1 MTAADLPARAYARAR
16 YRVLLLDL
24 AFSACFL
31 IGMQS
36 IGASH
41 ALAAWGRG
49 ISGRPVLQLLVYL
62 AAFGSAYYVC
72 RLPLHFYAS
81 FLLEHRFGLSKLTLV
96 RWLVREAKHVAVSGA
111 LSLALFEGWYALLR
125 QAPQQWPLYATLGWV
140 AFSVVLARVFPT
152 LLLPL
157 FYKTTPV
164 QDAALVQR
172 LAALC
177 RRVGLPV
184 LGVFRFELGR
194 ETRKA
199 NAALAGLGKTR
210 RVLLSDT
217 LMQDFPAEE
226 IEGVLAHELAHH
238 HYRHIVKLLGLSA
251 LGSWL
256 AFSLTQ
262 AAAPWWLGHLGLE
275 SLADPAGFP
284 ALMLWLSLLGL
295 VSLPLQNGLSRVFE
309 WESDRFAIAKTA
321 PAAFAAALQRLAALN
336 LADPAPPRWIVWL
349 FYDHPP
355 ITDRI
360 QAASAAIQE
369 P

>member
-1 MTAADLPARAYARAR
+1 MTAATPARDYARAR
-16 YRVLLLDL
+16 YRLLLGDL
-24 AFSACFL
+24 AFSALFL
-31 IGMQS
+31 AGVQLF
-36 IGASH
+36 GTSH
-41 ALAAWGRG
+41 VLATWSRGLSAHPVPALLA
-49 ISGRPVLQLLVYL
+49 YL
-62 AAFGSAYYVC
+62 AGLGSTYYAC
-72 RLPLHFYAS
+72 RFPLHFYAS
-81 FLLEHRFGLSKLTLV
+81 FLLEHRFGLSRLTLG
-96 RWLVREAKHVAVSGA
+96 RWLVREAKHLAVSSA
-111 LSLALFEGWYALLR
+111 LSLVLFEGWYALLR
-125 QAPQQWPLYATLGWV
+125 QAPQHWPVYATLGWV
-140 AFSVVLARVFPT
+140 AFSIVLARVFPT

-164 QDAALVQR
+164 KDAALVAR

-177 RRVGLPV
+177 QRVGLPV

-238 HYRHIVKLLGLSA
+238 RYHHIVKLLALSA

-262 AAAPWWLGHLGLE
+262 AAAPWWLARLRIE

-295 VSLPLQNGLSRVFE
+295 VSLPLQNSLSRVFE
-309 WESDRFAIAKTA
+309 WQSDRFAVATTA

-355 ITDRI
+355 ITERI
-360 QAASAAIQE
+360 RAAQRTLAR
-369 P
+369 